1 MRKNMKNKLIDHM
14 PDSVIEELSL
24 EAADE
29 IMTEWEAVYCQ
40 LSVKEKEKI
49 SFNNFKWHVF
59 SNDAYKS
66 INGEKAIKA
75 YNTHVS
81 RKFYVIPEFN
91 AWPKETA
98 FICNRLPPSELAT
111 ELKDFYVF
119 PKNLA
124 WSMAFTHEHNWL
136 GPYFAKSK
144 TYDTLNKKNIES
156 IKAKVSG
163 W

>member
-14 PDSVIEELSL
+14 SDSVIEELSL
-24 EAADE
+24 EAVDE

-40 LSVKEKEKI
+40 LSAKEKEKI

-66 INGEKAIKA
+66 INGEKAIKI

-81 RKFYVIPEFN
+81 RKFYVIPELN

-98 FICNRLPPSELAT
+98 FICKSLPSPELAT
-111 ELKDFYVF
+111 KLKDFYVF

-124 WSMAFTHEHNWL
+124 WSMAFTHENGWL
-136 GPYFAKSK
+136 GPYFAKHKNFEELSE
-144 TYDTLNKKNIES
+144 KNIQSVE
-156 IKAKVSG
+156 AKNSG